1 MSEADLSGKA
11 ESERSAAHASHGIE
25 DAEAPPG
32 WFTGAVRLLASRL
45 VVSLIVATLG
55 TILLLTLIS
64 RLRGLIG
71 ILVTALF
78 MSFAIEPAVNR
89 LAARGW
95 RRGVATA
102 LVFLV
107 VVVGFVLLF
116 LLVIP
121 AVVQGFQQI
130 AAVAPQWL
138 AKIQQWAAKI
148 GIDVSTQRL
157 SEEIQQ
163 NAANIASHAF
173 DLLGGLIGLG
183 ATVLSRIFRW
193 TTIGLFTFYIV
204 AEGPRLRRTVC
215 RALPPSRQQQVLF
228 VWEKAIATTGGY
240 FYSRLLLAIV
250 NGTGMYIVLR
260 LTDVPFAAPLAI
272 FVGVVAEFIPTIGTY
287 IAGAAP
293 VAAALLVSV
302 NAALWVL
309 GYILVYQQ
317 LENFVISPRLTAR
330 TMKLHPAVA
339 FGAAMVGGAIGGILM
354 AFLALPAAAVI
365 QAAVQEYG
373 HQYKVVVPTELT
385 TEAAPRS
392 RRPFL
397 SRKGS

>member
-1 MSEADLSGKA
+1 MELK
-11 ESERSAAHASHGIE
+11 
-25 DAEAPPG
+25 
-32 WFTGAVRLLASRL
+32 
-45 VVSLIVATLG
+45 
-55 TILLLTLIS
+55 
-64 RLRGLIG
+64 
-71 ILVTALF
+71 
-78 MSFAIEPAVNR
+78 AIEPAVNR

-95 RRGVATA
+95 RRGVATG

-116 LLVIP
+116 LLVVP
-121 AVVQGFQQI
+121 AVAQGFEQI
-130 AAVAPQWL
+130 VAVAPEWL
-138 AKIQQWAAKI
+138 AKIQQLAAKI

-157 SEEIQQ
+157 SQEIQQ
-163 NAANIASHAF
+163 HAGNIASHAF
-173 DLLGGLIGLG
+173 ELIGGLIGLG
-183 ATVLSRIFRW
+183 ATVLSGIFRW

-215 RALPPSRQQQVLF
+215 RVLRPSRQQQVLF

-250 NGTGMYIVLR
+250 NGAGMYVVLR
-260 LTDVPFAAPLAI
+260 LTGVPFAAPLAI

-287 IAGAAP
+287 IAGAVP
-293 VAAALLVSV
+293 VAAALLTSV

-317 LENFVISPRLTAR
+317 LENFILSPRLTAR

-339 FGAAMVGGAIGGILM
+339 FGAALVGGAIGGILM

-373 HQYKVVVPTELT
+373 RQYQIVVPTDLAA
-385 TEAAPRS
+385 EAAPHS
-392 RRPFL
+392 RRSLL
-397 SRKGS
+397 SRKGT